1 MASSQQH
8 PQAGHSLWLQRRSGL
23 RPVRRVR
30 WRSDRTPV
38 GLIVLLVALLIALSL
53 FLPGNKAVERV
64 EQATQADNTVQLP
77 PVVGVLAE
85 P

>member
-1 MASSQQH
+1 
-8 PQAGHSLWLQRRSGL
+8 
-23 RPVRRVR
+23 
-30 WRSDRTPV
+30 V

>member
-30 WRSDRTPV
+30 WRSDWTPV

-64 EQATQADNTVQLP
+64 EQAAQADHTIQLP